1 MSAVVLPVFDV
12 LRCIEGECPL
22 SRIERGEGIL
32 TGVARPGRLGDDF
45 RTEKGRARHGRLG
58 TWARYS
64 RVALTKLL
72 LLPS

>member
-58 TWARYS
+58 T
-64 RVALTKLL
+64 LELL
-72 LLPS
+72 